1 MNILKNRTVKNAS
14 WLIGG
19 RIARML
25 VSLIVSVLTAR
36 YLGPANQ
43 GLIGYAGAYGSF
55 FLAFCTL
62 GINSILVKEFIEN
75 PEEEGT
81 VIGSTLVLRGI
92 SSILSALVIICIVL
106 FVDAGESITIAVVV
120 LYSIGI
126 VFNIFDTFIYWFQAH
141 LNSKVSA
148 ISGLIAYCITA
159 AYRVVLM
166 VTGKD
171 VRFFAF
177 ATAVDYICLALLLF
191 LAYKKYGGKPLKF
204 SWRYSKKLLSKS
216 HHFILSGLM
225 VSIYGQTD
233 KIMLKHMINETEIGY
248 YTTAVTVCGLWTFV
262 LTAIIDSIYPSIME
276 ANGKD
281 EALFKLRNKQLY
293 AIVFYISTFVS
304 IMFFIFAP
312 LVIHILYGKDFYGAI
327 NPLRIITW
335 YTAFS
340 YLGVARN
347 AWLVCKDRQKY
358 LKYIYAIAA
367 VLNVFLNL
375 IFIPLWGACGAAAA
389 SLFSQMLTSIIL
401 PLVFKPLRENAALM
415 LEAIFFKKIK

>member
-1 MNILKNRTVKNAS
+1 
-14 WLIGG
+14 
-19 RIARML
+19 
-25 VSLIVSVLTAR
+25 
-36 YLGPANQ
+36 
-43 GLIGYAGAYGSF
+43 
-55 FLAFCTL
+55 
-62 GINSILVKEFIEN
+62 
-75 PEEEGT
+75 PEQEGT

-92 SSILSALVIICIVL
+92 SSVLSVLCMVFIVCFL
-106 FVDAGESITIAVVV
+106 DAGEPITIAVVA
-120 LYSIGI
+120 LYSVGV
-126 VFNIFDTFIYWFQAH
+126 VFNIFETFSYWFQSH
-141 LNSKVSA
+141 LNSRVTA
-148 ISGLIAYCITA
+148 ISSFIAYLITA

-166 VTGKD
+166 MTGKD

-177 ATAVDYICLALLLF
+177 ATSVDYICVAVLLF

-204 SWRYSKKLLSKS
+204 SWSYSKKLLSKS

-233 KIMLKHMINETEIGY
+233 KLMLKHMIDETEIGY

-262 LTAIIDSIYPSIME
+262 LTAIIDSVYPSIME
-276 ANGKD
+276 ANDKD

-293 AIVFYISTFVS
+293 AIVFYLSAFVS
-304 IMFFIFAP
+304 LMFLFFSP
-312 LVIHILYGKDFYGAI
+312 LVIHILYGEDFYGAI

-367 VLNVFLNL
+367 VSNVVLNI
-375 IFIPLWGACGAAAA
+375 IFIPLWGACGAAVA
-389 SLFSQMLTSIIL
+389 SLIAEILTSIAL
-401 PLVFKPLRENAALM
+401 PLFVKPLRENTILM
-415 LEAIFFKKIK
+415 LEAIFLRKMK